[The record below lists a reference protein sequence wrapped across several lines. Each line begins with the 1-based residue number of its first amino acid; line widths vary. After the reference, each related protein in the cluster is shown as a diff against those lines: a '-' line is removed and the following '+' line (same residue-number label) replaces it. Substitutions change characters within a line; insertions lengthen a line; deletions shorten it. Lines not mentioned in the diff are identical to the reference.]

1 MTHKPFEIVR
11 LFPAMDKKKWFLY
24 SIYAVALATFFV
36 YYLFPTERLKTF
48 IVMQVGRINPALR
61 VTVAKAGLML
71 PPGMRLQQ
79 VQVDRDNVP
88 LLFAD
93 DLAILPHL
101 KTLLSDRKLYS
112 FRMTA
117 YEGDVTGTA
126 EIDGTGEVS
135 IDAVVAGLKLSGI
148 PFLKR
153 LSANHIEGILD
164 GKFAYVAASG
174 KPEALNINLDI
185 NNMGVILG
193 TPFFT
198 LDHVRFE
205 KVHADAVL
213 RNQRLEITRVTLT
226 GNQIEGNLAGSA
238 SLNTDLMQSIVN
250 LNGTVMPQKQF
261 LEKSGVQ
268 VSGSILAGLKAGGGI
283 PIRISGPLGDL
294 QLATR

>member
-1 MTHKPFEIVR
+1 
-11 LFPAMDKKKWFLY
+11 MDKKKWFLY
-24 SIYAVALATFFV
+24 SIYAVALASFFV

-48 IVMQVGRINPALR
+48 IVMQVSRVNPLLR
-61 VTVAKAGLML
+61 VTVAQAGLML
-71 PPGMRLQQ
+71 PPGLRLQR
-79 VQVDRDNVP
+79 VQVDHKNSP

-112 FRMTA
+112 FRMKT
-117 YEGDVTGTA
+117 YEGAITGTA
-126 EIDGTGEVS
+126 EIDGTGQVT

-174 KPEALNINLDI
+174 KPEALTINLDI
-185 NNMGVILG
+185 NNMAVTLG

-198 LDHVRFE
+198 LDQVRFD

-213 RNQRLEITRVTLT
+213 RNQLLEITRVVLT
-226 GNQIEGNLAGSA
+226 GDQIEGNLAGSA
-238 SLNTDLMQSIVN
+238 SLNTDLMQSVVN

-261 LEKSGVQ
+261 LENSGVQ
-268 VSGSILAGLKAGGGI
+268 VSGAILAGLKAGGGI

-294 QLATR
+294 QLVTR

>member
-1 MTHKPFEIVR
+1 
-11 LFPAMDKKKWFLY
+11 MDKKKWFLY

-61 VTVAKAGLML
+61 VTIANAGLML
-71 PPGMRLQQ
+71 PPGVRLQR
-79 VQVDRDNVP
+79 VQVDHDNAP

-101 KTLLSDRKLYS
+101 KTLFSDRKLYS
-112 FRMTA
+112 FKMKT

-126 EIDGTGEVS
+126 EIDGSGQVT
-135 IDAVVAGLKLSGI
+135 IDAVVAGLRLSGI

-174 KPEALNINLDI
+174 KPQALTINLDI
-185 NNMGVILG
+185 NSMAFRLG
-193 TPFFT
+193 TPLLT
-198 LDHVRFE
+198 LDQVRFD
-205 KVHADAVL
+205 KVLFDAVL
-213 RNQRLEITRVTLT
+213 RNQRLEITRVALT
-226 GNQIEGNLAGSA
+226 GDQIEGNLSGSA
-238 SLNTDLMQSIVN
+238 SLNTDLMHSIVN
-250 LNGTVMPQKQF
+250 LNGTVMPQEQF
-261 LEKSGVQ
+261 LENSGFQ
-268 VSGSILAGLKAGGGI
+268 VSGSVLAGLKAGGGI
-283 PIRISGPLGDL
+283 PIRISGPFGNL

>member
-1 MTHKPFEIVR
+1 
-11 LFPAMDKKKWFLY
+11 MDKKKWFLY
-24 SIYAVALATFFV
+24 SVYAVALAIFFV

-48 IVMQVGRINPALR
+48 IVMQIGRVNPALR

-71 PPGMRLQQ
+71 PPGVRLQR
-79 VQVDRDNVP
+79 VQVDHDNDP
-88 LLFAD
+88 LLFAN
-93 DLAILPHL
+93 DLAIVPHL

-112 FRMTA
+112 FRMKT
-117 YEGDVTGTA
+117 YEGTITGTA
-126 EIDGTGEVS
+126 EIDDSGQVT
-135 IDAVVAGLKLSGI
+135 IDAVVAGLKLSDI

-174 KPEALNINLDI
+174 KPEAWDINLDI
-185 NNMGVILG
+185 NNMAVTLG
-193 TPFFT
+193 TPLFT
-198 LDHVRFE
+198 LDRVRFD

-213 RNQRLEITRVTLT
+213 RNRLLEITRVALT
-226 GNQIEGNLAGSA
+226 GDQIEGNLAGSA
-238 SLNTDLMQSIVN
+238 SLNTDLMHSIVN
-250 LNGTVMPQKQF
+250 MNGTVMPQKQF
-261 LEKSGVQ
+261 LENSGFQ

>member
-1 MTHKPFEIVR
+1 
-11 LFPAMDKKKWFLY
+11 MDKKKWFLY
-24 SIYAVALATFFV
+24 SIYAVALAIFFV

-48 IVMQVGRINPALR
+48 IVMQVSRINPALR

-71 PPGMRLQQ
+71 PPGVRLER
-79 VQVDRDNVP
+79 VQVDHDNDP
-88 LLFAD
+88 LMFAD

-112 FRMTA
+112 FRMKT
-117 YEGDVTGTA
+117 YEGEVTGTA
-126 EIDGTGEVS
+126 EIDGTGQVT
-135 IDAVVAGLKLSGI
+135 IDAVVAGLKLSGL

-185 NNMGVILG
+185 NNMAITLG

-198 LDHVRFE
+198 LDQIRFD

-213 RNQRLEITRVTLT
+213 RNQRLEITRVALT
-226 GNQIEGNLAGSA
+226 GEQVEGNLAGSVT
-238 SLNTDLMQSIVN
+238 LNTDLMQSVVL
-250 LNGTVMPQKQF
+250 LNGTVIPQKQF
-261 LEKSGVQ
+261 LENSGVQ
-268 VSGSILAGLKAGGGI
+268 VSGPILAGLKAGGGI

-294 QLATR
+294 KLVTR

>member
-1 MTHKPFEIVR
+1 
-11 LFPAMDKKKWFLY
+11 MDKKKWFLY
-24 SIYAVALATFFV
+24 SVYAVALAIFFV

-48 IVMQVGRINPALR
+48 IVMQIGRVNPALR

-71 PPGMRLQQ
+71 PPGVRLQR
-79 VQVDRDNVP
+79 VRVDHDNDP
-88 LLFAD
+88 LLFAN
-93 DLAILPHL
+93 DLAIVPHL

-112 FRMTA
+112 FRMKT
-117 YEGDVTGTA
+117 YEGTITGTA
-126 EIDGTGEVS
+126 EIDDSGQVT
-135 IDAVVAGLKLSGI
+135 IDAVVAGLKLSDI

-174 KPEALNINLDI
+174 KPEALDINLDI
-185 NNMGVILG
+185 NNMAVTLG
-193 TPFFT
+193 TPLFT
-198 LDHVRFE
+198 LDRVRFD

-213 RNQRLEITRVTLT
+213 RNRLLEITRVALT
-226 GNQIEGNLAGSA
+226 GDQIEGNLAGSA
-238 SLNTDLMQSIVN
+238 SLNTDLMHSIVN
-250 LNGTVMPQKQF
+250 MNGTVMPQKQF
-261 LEKSGVQ
+261 LENSGFQ

>member
-1 MTHKPFEIVR
+1 ME
-11 LFPAMDKKKWFLY
+11 KKKWFLY

-48 IVMQVGRINPALR
+48 VVMQVARINPALR
-61 VTVAKAGLML
+61 VTAANAGLML
-71 PPGMRLQQ
+71 PLGVRLQQ
-79 VQVDRDNVP
+79 VQVDHGNAP

-101 KTLLSDRKLYS
+101 RTLLSDRKLYS
-112 FRMTA
+112 FRMKTH
-117 YEGDVTGTA
+117 EGDVTGTA
-126 EIDGTGEVS
+126 EIDGNGQVT
-135 IDAVVAGLKLSGI
+135 IDAVVTGLRLNGI

-164 GKFAYVAASG
+164 GKFAYVAGGS
-174 KPEALNINLDI
+174 KPEALTINLDI
-185 NNMGVILG
+185 NNMAVTLG
-193 TPFFT
+193 TPLFT
-198 LDHVRFE
+198 LDRVRFD

-213 RNQRLEITRVTLT
+213 RNQRLEITRVALS
-226 GNQIEGNLAGSA
+226 GDQIEGHLAGSA
-238 SLNTDLMQSIVN
+238 SLNTDFMHSIVN

-261 LEKSGVQ
+261 LENSGFQ

-283 PIRISGPLGDL
+283 PVRISGPLGDL

>member
-1 MTHKPFEIVR
+1 
-11 LFPAMDKKKWFLY
+11 MDKKKWFLY

-61 VTVAKAGLML
+61 LTIANAGLML
-71 PPGMRLQQ
+71 PPGVRLQR
-79 VQVDRDNVP
+79 VQVDHDNAP
-88 LLFAD
+88 FLFAD

-101 KTLLSDRKLYS
+101 RTLLSDRKLYS
-112 FRMTA
+112 FRMKTC
-117 YEGDVTGTA
+117 EGDVTGTA
-126 EIDGTGEVS
+126 EIDGSGQVT
-135 IDAVVAGLKLSGI
+135 IDAVVAGLRLSGI

-174 KPEALNINLDI
+174 KPQALNINLDI
-185 NNMGVILG
+185 NRMAVTLG
-193 TPFFT
+193 TPLFT
-198 LDHVRFE
+198 LDQVRFE
-205 KVHADAVL
+205 KVHFDAVL
-213 RNQRLEITRVTLT
+213 RNQRLEITRVALT
-226 GNQIEGNLAGSA
+226 GDQIDGNLSGSA
-238 SLNTDLMQSIVN
+238 SLNTDLMHSIVN

-261 LEKSGVQ
+261 LENSGFQ

>member
-1 MTHKPFEIVR
+1 
-11 LFPAMDKKKWFLY
+11 MDKKKWFLY
-24 SIYAVALATFFV
+24 SVYAVALAAFFV

-61 VTVAKAGLML
+61 VTVANASLML
-71 PPGMRLQQ
+71 PPGVRLQR
-79 VQVDRDNVP
+79 VQVDHDNVP

-101 KTLLSDRKLYS
+101 MTLLSDRKLYS
-112 FRMTA
+112 FRMKA

-126 EIDGTGEVS
+126 EIDDSGQVA
-135 IDAVVAGLKLSGI
+135 IDAVVAGLRLSGI
-148 PFLKR
+148 PLLKR

-174 KPEALNINLDI
+174 KPEALNITLDI
-185 NNMGVILG
+185 NNMAVTLG
-193 TPFFT
+193 TPLFT
-198 LDHVRFE
+198 LDQVRFD

-213 RNQRLEITRVTLT
+213 RNQRLEITRVALT
-226 GNQIEGNLAGSA
+226 GDQIEGNLSGSA
-238 SLNTDLMQSIVN
+238 SLNTDLMHSIVN

-261 LEKSGVQ
+261 LENSGFQ
-268 VSGSILAGLKAGGGI
+268 VSGAVLAGLKAGGGI

>member
-1 MTHKPFEIVR
+1 
-11 LFPAMDKKKWFLY
+11 MDKKKWFLY
-24 SIYAVALATFFV
+24 SVYAVALAIFFV

-48 IVMQVGRINPALR
+48 IVMQIGRVNPALR

-71 PPGMRLQQ
+71 PPGVRLQR
-79 VQVDRDNVP
+79 VQVDHDNDP
-88 LLFAD
+88 LLFAN
-93 DLAILPHL
+93 DLAIVPHL

-112 FRMTA
+112 FRMKT
-117 YEGDVTGTA
+117 YEGTITGTA
-126 EIDGTGEVS
+126 EIDDSGQVTIE
-135 IDAVVAGLKLSGI
+135 AVVAGLKLSDI

-174 KPEALNINLDI
+174 KPEALDINLDI
-185 NNMGVILG
+185 NNMAVTLG
-193 TPFFT
+193 TPLFT
-198 LDHVRFE
+198 LDRVRFD

-213 RNQRLEITRVTLT
+213 RNRLLEITRVALT
-226 GNQIEGNLAGSA
+226 GDQIEGNLAGSA
-238 SLNTDLMQSIVN
+238 SLNTDLMHSIVN
-250 LNGTVMPQKQF
+250 MNGTVMPQKQF
-261 LEKSGVQ
+261 LENSGFQ

>member
-1 MTHKPFEIVR
+1 
-11 LFPAMDKKKWFLY
+11 MDKKKWFLY
-24 SIYAVALATFFV
+24 SVYAVALAIFFV

-48 IVMQVGRINPALR
+48 IVMQIGRVNPALR

-71 PPGMRLQQ
+71 PPGVRLQR
-79 VQVDRDNVP
+79 VRVDHDNDP
-88 LLFAD
+88 LLFAN
-93 DLAILPHL
+93 DLAIVPHL
-101 KTLLSDRKLYS
+101 KTLLSDKKLYS
-112 FRMTA
+112 FRMKT
-117 YEGDVTGTA
+117 YEGTITGTA
-126 EIDGTGEVS
+126 EIDDSGQVT
-135 IDAVVAGLKLSGI
+135 IDAVVAGLKLSDI

-174 KPEALNINLDI
+174 KPEALDINLDI
-185 NNMGVILG
+185 NNMAVTLG
-193 TPFFT
+193 TPLFT
-198 LDHVRFE
+198 LDRVRFD

-213 RNQRLEITRVTLT
+213 RNRLLEITRVALT
-226 GNQIEGNLAGSA
+226 GDQIEGNLAGSA
-238 SLNTDLMQSIVN
+238 SLNTDLMLSIVN

-261 LEKSGVQ
+261 LENSGFQ

>member
-1 MTHKPFEIVR
+1 
-11 LFPAMDKKKWFLY
+11 MDKKKWFLY
-24 SIYAVALATFFV
+24 SVYAVALAIFFV

-48 IVMQVGRINPALR
+48 IVMQIGRVNPALR

-71 PPGMRLQQ
+71 PPGVRLQR
-79 VQVDRDNVP
+79 VQVDHDNDP
-88 LLFAD
+88 LLFAN
-93 DLAILPHL
+93 DLAIVPHL

-112 FRMTA
+112 FRMKT
-117 YEGDVTGTA
+117 YEGTITGTA
-126 EIDGTGEVS
+126 EIDDSGQVT
-135 IDAVVAGLKLSGI
+135 IDAVVAGLKLSDI

-174 KPEALNINLDI
+174 KPEALDINLDI
-185 NNMGVILG
+185 NNMAVTLG
-193 TPFFT
+193 TPLFT
-198 LDHVRFE
+198 LDRVRFD

-213 RNQRLEITRVTLT
+213 RNRLLEITRVALT
-226 GNQIEGNLAGSA
+226 GDQIEGNLAGSA
-238 SLNTDLMQSIVN
+238 SLNTDLMHSIVN
-250 LNGTVMPQKQF
+250 MNGTVMPQKQF
-261 LEKSGVQ
+261 LENSGFQ

>member
-1 MTHKPFEIVR
+1 
-11 LFPAMDKKKWFLY
+11 MDKKKWFLY
-24 SIYAVALATFFV
+24 SVYAVALAIFFV

-48 IVMQVGRINPALR
+48 IVMQIGRVNPALR

-71 PPGMRLQQ
+71 PPGVRLQR
-79 VQVDRDNVP
+79 VQVDHDNDP
-88 LLFAD
+88 LLFAN

-112 FRMTA
+112 FRMKT
-117 YEGDVTGTA
+117 YEGTITGTA
-126 EIDGTGEVS
+126 EIDDSGRVT
-135 IDAVVAGLKLSGI
+135 IDAVVAGLKLSDI

-164 GKFAYVAASG
+164 GKFVYVAASG
-174 KPEALNINLDI
+174 NPEALDINLDI
-185 NNMGVILG
+185 NNMAVTLG
-193 TPFFT
+193 TPLFT
-198 LDHVRFE
+198 LDRVRFD

-213 RNQRLEITRVTLT
+213 RNRRLEITRVALT
-226 GNQIEGNLAGSA
+226 GDQIEGNLAGSA
-238 SLNTDLMQSIVN
+238 SLNTDLMHSILN

-261 LEKSGVQ
+261 LENSGFQ

>member
-1 MTHKPFEIVR
+1 
-11 LFPAMDKKKWFLY
+11 MDKKKWFLY

-61 VTVAKAGLML
+61 VTIANAGLML
-71 PPGMRLQQ
+71 PLGVRLQR
-79 VQVDRDNVP
+79 VQVDHDNAP

-112 FRMTA
+112 FKIKT

-126 EIDGTGEVS
+126 EIDGSGQVT
-135 IDAVVAGLKLSGI
+135 IDAVVAGLRLSGI

-164 GKFAYVAASG
+164 GKFAYVTASG
-174 KPEALNINLDI
+174 KPQALTINLDI
-185 NNMGVILG
+185 NSMAFRLG
-193 TPFFT
+193 TPLLT
-198 LDHVRFE
+198 LDQVRFD
-205 KVHADAVL
+205 KVLFDAVL
-213 RNQRLEITRVTLT
+213 RNQRLEITRVALT
-226 GNQIEGNLAGSA
+226 GDQIEGNLSGSA
-238 SLNTDLMQSIVN
+238 SLNTDLMHSIVN
-250 LNGTVMPQKQF
+250 LNGTVMPQEQF
-261 LEKSGVQ
+261 LENSGFQ
-268 VSGSILAGLKAGGGI
+268 VSGSVLAGLKAGGGI
-283 PIRISGPLGDL
+283 PIRISGPLGNL

>member
-1 MTHKPFEIVR
+1 
-11 LFPAMDKKKWFLY
+11 
-24 SIYAVALATFFV
+24 
-36 YYLFPTERLKTF
+36 
-48 IVMQVGRINPALR
+48 
-61 VTVAKAGLML
+61 ML
-71 PPGMRLQQ
+71 PPGVRLQR
-79 VQVDRDNVP
+79 VQVDHDNDP
-88 LLFAD
+88 LLFAN
-93 DLAILPHL
+93 DLAIVPHL

-112 FRMTA
+112 FRMKT
-117 YEGDVTGTA
+117 YEGTITGTA
-126 EIDGTGEVS
+126 EIDDSGQVT

-174 KPEALNINLDI
+174 KPEALDINLDI
-185 NNMGVILG
+185 NNMAVTLG
-193 TPFFT
+193 TPLFT
-198 LDHVRFE
+198 LDRVRFD

-213 RNQRLEITRVTLT
+213 RNQRLEITRVALT
-226 GNQIEGNLAGSA
+226 GDQIEGHLAGTA

-261 LEKSGVQ
+261 LENSGFQ

>member
-1 MTHKPFEIVR
+1 
-11 LFPAMDKKKWFLY
+11 MDKKKWFLY

-48 IVMQVGRINPALR
+48 IVMQVSRINPALR

-71 PPGMRLQQ
+71 PPGVRLER
-79 VQVDRDNVP
+79 VQVDHDNDP
-88 LLFAD
+88 LMFAD

-101 KTLLSDRKLYS
+101 KTLLSDRKRYS
-112 FRMTA
+112 FRMKT
-117 YEGDVTGTA
+117 YEGEVTGTA
-126 EIDGTGEVS
+126 EIDGTRQVT
-135 IDAVVAGLKLSGI
+135 IDAVVAGLKLSGL
-148 PFLKR
+148 PFLKG

-185 NNMGVILG
+185 NNMAVTLG

-198 LDHVRFE
+198 LDQVSFD
-205 KVHADAVL
+205 KVHAEAVL
-213 RNQRLEITRVTLT
+213 RNQHLEITRVALT
-226 GNQIEGNLAGSA
+226 GEQVEGNLAGSVA
-238 SLNTDLMQSIVN
+238 LNTDLMQSVVN
-250 LNGTVMPQKQF
+250 LNGTVMPQKRF
-261 LEKSGVQ
+261 LENSGVQ

-294 QLATR
+294 QLVTR